1 VSQVVINENLAH
13 QHVKTI
19 FDNEYVTQ
27 IEKYSEYIEDK
38 TKDWQD
44 IQQQLL
50 DIENFIISK
59 ELPIS
64 SKAVSILKIGIIECA
79 QNVRSQLAA
88 AACSLISTIAQ
99 FYAREFTPYTLE
111 FVQSLLKIVPVSV
124 SIRSNAADEAMK
136 SIVRYVYPK
145 HYIQPIIAAVQE
157 KTNNTLRKKSIHYI
171 KILLECH
178 SIENLNPAI
187 QSIANALPN
196 LLMDAIPEVRSTSRT
211 ILSLV
216 EQNFPELGQQIVES
230 STNSKVKEK
239 ENTKGG
245 KKITRVSFSERITN
259 EYEEEISYN
268 DNKYDTPPKRK
279 SNTGHRKRLSVAG
292 NGRDRIK
299 KLSLDNNEEVELKKN
314 SISKN
319 SRN

>member
-1 VSQVVINENLAH
+1 
-13 QHVKTI
+13 
-19 FDNEYVTQ
+19 
-27 IEKYSEYIEDK
+27 
-38 TKDWQD
+38 
-44 IQQQLL
+44 
-50 DIENFIISK
+50 
-59 ELPIS
+59 
-64 SKAVSILKIGIIECA
+64 
-79 QNVRSQLAA
+79 
-88 AACSLISTIAQ
+88 
-99 FYAREFTPYTLE
+99 
-111 FVQSLLKIVPVSV
+111 
-124 SIRSNAADEAMK
+124 
-136 SIVRYVYPK
+136 
-145 HYIQPIIAAVQE
+145 
-157 KTNNTLRKKSIHYI
+157 
-171 KILLECH
+171 LLECH

-299 KLSLDNNEEVELKKN
+299 KLSLDNNEEVELKKKLN
-314 SISKN
+314 LKELLELNQIPIQIQGE
-319 SRN
+319 